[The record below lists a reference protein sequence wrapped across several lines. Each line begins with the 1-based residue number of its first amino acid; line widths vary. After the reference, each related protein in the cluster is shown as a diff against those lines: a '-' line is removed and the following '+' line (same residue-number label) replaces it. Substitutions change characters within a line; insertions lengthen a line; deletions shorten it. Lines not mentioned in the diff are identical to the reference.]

1 MASRT
6 QTGGE
11 KSLNARA
18 RRAALA
24 LPCLACVLLVSVA
37 AESRARQQPAAPA
50 RGDAARPERT
60 RYRVTLAL
68 DFDART
74 FTGTSRVRWTNR
86 DSRPASVVYFNLY
99 ANVRGD
105 ANGPTQ
111 QQPANASPAP
121 DDDEPRVEVKAVRAR
136 PASSAAAAPQ
146 QFALEERATALRV
159 SLREAV
165 APDSSVEIEI
175 DFAGS
180 VPELDADET
189 SLPAHIIQQL
199 GAALRDTRE
208 ARGARDTNFL
218 ARGVMLLGASY
229 PVLAV
234 REGGEWRRGA
244 RAGVGDLI
252 YAEAADYDV
261 EVRVSRDVSVYSS
274 GRAAGE
280 ETVFPPYPNM
290 PTRRRFVGMNLRSF
304 ALVAGRNLQS
314 AERTVGGV
322 RVRSVFARDHEKTGR
337 RVLDVAA
344 RAAEIYSSR
353 FGPAPYPLMT
363 ISEAPLSAGVGSAEF
378 TGLCAIAS
386 AYYVDFDS
394 PTVRNLPE
402 LVREQRT
409 SVEDSLEFA
418 VAHMIAHQWWGG
430 AVGSDPARE
439 PVLDEALAHWSALV
453 YYREAHGAE
462 RAEQA
467 SEDQLKGV
475 YEIYR
480 TFGGEDLPADREA
493 REYRNSFQYAA
504 VVAAKGALAF
514 AALEKLLGAERV
526 FKALRGYHEAN
537 RFEVAELDDL
547 RAALVAEAAL
557 PERRDVTRTLARWL
571 SQRHGDE
578 DISPPNAQLAADLGL
593 TVERGPAATPNPGNR
608 FSRLGKFFWRQM
620 TRIR

>member
-1 MASRT
+1 M
-6 QTGGE
+6 
-11 KSLNARA
+11 KF
-18 RRAALA
+18 RRAT
-24 LPCLACVLLVSVA
+24 LLLLCCA
-37 AESRARQQPAAPA
+37 AVCGGA
-50 RGDAARPERT
+50 RGQAQTARPGAPPSRPQLISPPAPGRT
-60 RYRVTLAL
+60 LYQVRLTL

-86 DSRPASVVYFNLY
+86 DARPASVVYFNLY
-99 ANVRGD
+99 ANVRGNVVEP
-105 ANGPTQ
+105 ATQ
-111 QQPANASPAP
+111 PPSAAASPAP
-121 DDDEPRVEVKAVRAR
+121 IEDEPRIEIKAVRAR
-136 PASSAAAAPQ
+136 AASSPAVAAAPQ
-146 QFALEERATALRV
+146 QFALEERATVLRV
-159 SLREAV
+159 SLRDAV
-165 APDSSVEIEI
+165 APDAAAEIEI

-189 SLPAHIIQQL
+189 SLPAHVIQQL

-208 ARGARDTNFL
+208 MRGARDTNFL

-229 PVLAV
+229 PVMAV
-234 REGGEWRRGA
+234 REGAEWRRGA

-252 YAEAADYDV
+252 YAEAADYEFEV
-261 EVRVSRDVSVYSS
+261 ETARGVAVFTSGEPHGGAAVVSGD
-274 GRAAGE
+274 AN
-280 ETVFPPYPNM
+280 PPVPR
-290 PTRRRFVGMNLRSF
+290 TFVGNNLRGF
-304 ALVAGRNLQS
+304 AVVAGRNLRS
-314 AERTVGGV
+314 AVRDVGKV
-322 RVRSVFARDHEKTGR
+322 RVQSVFSREHEKTGR

-344 RAAEIYSSR
+344 RAVEIFSAR

-363 ISEAPLSAGVGSAEF
+363 IAEAPFSAGVGSAEF

-394 PTVRNLPE
+394 PAVRNLPE

-462 RAEQA
+462 RAAQA
-467 SEDQLKGV
+467 SEDQLEGV

-480 TFGGEDLPADREA
+480 TFGGEDLPADRAA

-514 AALEKLLGAERV
+514 AAVEKLLGAERV
-526 FKALRGYHEAN
+526 FRALRGYHEAN
-537 RFEVAELDDL
+537 RFEIAELDDL
-547 RAALVAEAAL
+547 RAALVSEANVS
-557 PERRDVTRTLARWL
+557 ERRAVTRTLARWL

-578 DISPPNAQLAADLGL
+578 DISPPNAQLASDLGL
-593 TVERGPAATPNPGNR
+593 SSERGPAAPNNGNR